1 MKNKRPTPTRLYH
14 TLWSNCIYSCAL
26 ADKFATKQ
34 QKIIMFQVHGTTHSY
49 CVTLHTY
56 KSNFP
61 EKFGTH
67 WYTLVHI
74 WYTFGTHQQATCS
87 QHKIRIFYIPNRQC
101 APIRALRAGAVPTH
115 HWGWAMAVGACGGR
129 CMRPQ
134 TPKRIIFGVWLV
146 VCTCNLAVICNNSN
160 FMSDGRV
167 YRSDYH
173 HRNQWRPYEE

>member
-1 MKNKRPTPTRLYH
+1 MGGCTAQIIITATSGGHLKNKRPKPTRLYH

-74 WYTFGTHQQATCS
+74 WYT
-87 QHKIRIFYIPNRQC
+87 
-101 APIRALRAGAVPTH
+101 LAG
-115 HWGWAMAVGACGGR
+115 
-129 CMRPQ
+129 
-134 TPKRIIFGVWLV
+134 
-146 VCTCNLAVICNNSN
+146 NLLTT
-160 FMSDGRV
+160 
-167 YRSDYH
+167 
-173 HRNQWRPYEE
+173 